1 MDPNGGSQEGK
12 VIRDTYDDVVHI
24 GFVDLRRRI
33 DVNLDPVLRVVL
45 LDGSEQRTEPLG
57 G

>member
-1 MDPNGGSQEGK
+1 MGPNGGLQEGK
-12 VIRDTYDDVVHI
+12 VDHDTYDDVVHI
-24 GFVDLRRRI
+24 GFVDLGRRV
-33 DVNLDPVLRVVL
+33 DVDLDPVLCVVL